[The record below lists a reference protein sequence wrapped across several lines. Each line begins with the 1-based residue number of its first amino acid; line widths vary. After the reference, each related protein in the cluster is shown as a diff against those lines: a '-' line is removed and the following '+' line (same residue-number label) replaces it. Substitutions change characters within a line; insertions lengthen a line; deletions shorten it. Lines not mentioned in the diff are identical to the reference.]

1 MPQRWSARQIEAL
14 RVIAL
19 HGRDPGGLTA
29 LAERLQLTPQGLSS
43 ILEPLVDDG
52 LIERHALPRAENMG
66 PGRPRVGL
74 IVTKRGAEVVARVE
88 NADLGIEACV
98 LQHLTPKERAD
109 LLTLLSKAVGEA
121 NDNAS
126 SNQKEA

>member
-1 MPQRWSARQIEAL
+1 MPSRWSVRQIEAL

-29 LAERLQLTPQGLSS
+29 LAERLAVTSQGLSGL
-43 ILEPLVDDG
+43 LEPLLEDG
-52 LIERHALPRAENMG
+52 LVERHVLPRTENMG

-109 LLTLLSKAVGEA
+109 LLMLLSKAVGD
-121 NDNAS
+121 NDNVHPAAR
-126 SNQKEA
+126 EV